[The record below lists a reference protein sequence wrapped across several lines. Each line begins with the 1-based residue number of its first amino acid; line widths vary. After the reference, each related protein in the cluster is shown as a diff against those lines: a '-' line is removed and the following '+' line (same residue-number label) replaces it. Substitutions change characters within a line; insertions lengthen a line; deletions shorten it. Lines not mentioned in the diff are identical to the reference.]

1 MDVRAKQRLC
11 YRVAWFPLACVQ
23 AVSPHVISTVSRL
36 LVKLNE
42 TFRRDVIKSIH
53 LWRLKVKSM
62 SNKLK
67 IVKELKI
74 ERPPRAEVTEQQALK
89 RMKEFA
95 EKRKEKFIGTV
106 RKNKSRNL
114 SS

>member
-1 MDVRAKQRLC
+1 MVKARAQYKVGRFVL
-11 YRVAWFPLACVQ
+11 RFN
-23 AVSPHVISTVSRL
+23 
-36 LVKLNE
+36 K
-42 TFRRDVIKSIH
+42 TFRKDVLKSLY

-67 IVKELKI
+67 VVKELKV
-74 ERPPRAEVTEQQALK
+74 ERPPRAEVTEQQAIK

-95 EKRKEKFIGTV
+95 EKRKEKFVGSV
-106 RKNKSRNL
+106 RENKNRSV

>member
-1 MDVRAKQRLC
+1 MV
-11 YRVAWFPLACVQ
+11 
-23 AVSPHVISTVSRL
+23 VSPHVISAVGRF
-36 LVKLNE
+36 LVKFNE
-42 TFRRDVIKSIH
+42 TFWKDVIKSIH

-62 SNKLK
+62 SSKLK
-67 IVKELKI
+67 VVKELKV

-106 RKNKSRNL
+106 RENKSRNL

>member
-1 MDVRAKQRLC
+1 MVKSNKTFLC
-11 YRVAWFPLACVQ
+11 SVL
-23 AVSPHVISTVSRL
+23 
-36 LVKLNE
+36 
-42 TFRRDVIKSIH
+42 KSIC

-67 IVKELKI
+67 VIKELKV
-74 ERPPRAEVTEQQALK
+74 ERPPRAEVTEQQAIK

-95 EKRKEKFIGTV
+95 EKRKEKFVGSV
-106 RKNKSRNL
+106 RENKNRSV

>member
-1 MDVRAKQRLC
+1 
-11 YRVAWFPLACVQ
+11 
-23 AVSPHVISTVSRL
+23 
-36 LVKLNE
+36 
-42 TFRRDVIKSIH
+42 
-53 LWRLKVKSM
+53 M

-67 IVKELKI
+67 IVKELKV
-74 ERPPRAEVTEQQALK
+74 ERPPRAEVTEAQALK

-106 RKNKSRNL
+106 RENKSRNL